1 MSQPAKAHALGDA
14 PHTKAKFKIDPRFIA
29 PMLITCVLL
38 AAQLTAGVF
47 ENYLNILLSIATGI
61 VTEIVCGLIV
71 DKKMPHLAS
80 AYVSGI
86 SVGIILQTATGIHW
100 PYAVCAMLSIM
111 SKYVIRVKGR
121 HPWNPS
127 NFGISAVLLL
137 APQIV
142 TALSIQWGNN
152 LYAMG
157 VIWLLGSMI
166 IANLKR
172 FHICLTYV
180 VSFVLFAALRAA
192 ILHDGFLTEV
202 APITGPP
209 YQLFVFFMITDP
221 KSTVH
226 PRWAQMLVAFLVAAM
241 ECTLRFVHN
250 VTLFGHPAYFDVH
263 AAYYALFIVGP
274 IAVLTEIWL
283 TERKK
288 AAGSTG
294 PKSTAPAAA

>member
-1 MSQPAKAHALGDA
+1 MSQDAKTHAMGAA
-14 PHTKAKFKIDPRFIA
+14 PHAKKFAIDPRYIA

-47 ENYLNILLSIATGI
+47 ENYFNILIAIGSSIL
-61 VTEIVCGLIV
+61 TEIACGLFV
-71 DKKMPHLAS
+71 DKKLPHLAS

-86 SVGIILQTATGIHW
+86 SVGIILQTGTGIHW
-100 PYAVCAMLSIM
+100 PYAVCAILSIM

-127 NFGISAVLLL
+127 NFGISAILLL
-137 APQIV
+137 APAWV

-152 LYAMG
+152 MYAIG
-157 VIWLLGSMI
+157 LIWLLGSI
-166 IANLKR
+166 IISRLKR

-180 VSFVLFAALRAA
+180 LSFAFFALIRSLV
-192 ILHDGFLTEV
+192 LHDSFSIEFS
-202 APITGPP
+202 PITGPP
-209 YQLFVFFMITDP
+209 YQLFIFFMITDP

-226 PRWAQMLVAFLVAAM
+226 PKWAQMLVAFLVAAA
-241 ECTLRFVHN
+241 ETALRFVHN
-250 VTLFGHPAYFDVH
+250 VSWFGHSAYLDVH

-274 IAVLTEIWL
+274 LAVLTEIYL

-288 AAGSTG
+288 AAEA
-294 PKSTAPAAA
+294 KPASAVA

>member
-1 MSQPAKAHALGDA
+1 MSQEVKPLGAA
-14 PHTKAKFKIDPRFIA
+14 PPTKAKLAIDPRYIA
-29 PMLITCVLL
+29 PLLVTSVLL

-47 ENYLNILLSIATGI
+47 ENYLNILLAIASCI
-61 VTEIVCGLIV
+61 VTEAVCGLFV
-71 DKKMPHLAS
+71 DKKLPHLAS

-100 PYAVCAMLSIM
+100 PYAVCGILSIM

-157 VIWLLGSMI
+157 TIWVLGSFI
-166 IANLKR
+166 ISRLKR
-172 FHICLTYV
+172 FHICVTYV
-180 VSFVLFAALRAA
+180 IAFAFFALIRSM
-192 ILHDGFLTEV
+192 ILHDSFLTEV

-226 PRWAQMLVAFLVAAM
+226 PRWAQMLVAFLVAAA
-241 ECTLRFVHN
+241 ECAMRFVHN
-250 VTLFGHPAYFDVH
+250 VTLLGHAAYFDVH
-263 AAYYALFIVGP
+263 APYYALFIVGP
-274 IAVLTEIWL
+274 LAVLTEIWL

-288 AAGSTG
+288 STD
-294 PKSTAPAAA
+294 PKPAPAPAT